1 MDACRNGGV
10 GAGAPTARKR
20 GKPPNHRANRAKA
33 RDARGGAARGD
44 SGPAKGGPADRDDP
58 KGEAR
63 KARGRAAKA
72 ARGPALGGQG
82 GPEGGAEPR
91 SGRRAGGRG
100 EGGEQPPEG
109 ATPRTRDRAPTRGGR
124 RPAGLCPRTPA
135 RRSGGEGAG
144 NHKRTGSSRETLS
157 YGTLSTSEGL
167 EPVGRPRA

>member
-33 RDARGGAARGD
+33 RDARGRAARGD

-82 GPEGGAEPR
+82 GPEGGAQSR
-91 SGRRAGGRG
+91 RRGRAGGRG

-124 RPAGLCPRTPA
+124 RPAGPWPEDASPPKWGRGSGKPQAKVGAAEKLSPREL
-135 RRSGGEGAG
+135 GI
-144 NHKRTGSSRETLS
+144 
-157 YGTLSTSEGL
+157 
-167 EPVGRPRA
+167 